1 VATEVLYR
9 KWRSRTFGELAG
21 QDAVAR
27 TLTNAVASRKVAHA
41 YLLSGPRGTGKTST
55 GRLLAR
61 ALNCAEPKD
70 GEPCNECPSCQSY
83 LEGRALDLV
92 ELDAASNR
100 GIDEIRSLREKA
112 NFAPT
117 AGGDAFKVYL
127 VDEVHMLTEPAFNA
141 LLKTLEEP
149 PPHVVFVL
157 ATTESH
163 KVPPTV
169 VSRCQRFDFRRIP
182 LQAAVDRLR
191 YIAEREGIACPDDG
205 LEAIA
210 RAATG
215 SMRDA
220 LNLLEQLVDAYGK
233 QPTLEQVQEELGL
246 VFDARS
252 GQIAGHAVRAELAE
266 GLSTI
271 ASVRDDGLDLR
282 QFQRQ
287 VVAYLRALLLAKA
300 GAPSADGWSDE
311 QLAEMRALVSDVPPE
326 RIVGALRAFGEAD
339 LRADPLSPLPLELA
353 LATSVLQTAA
363 PPPAP
368 VSAPRPQPAAAAPP
382 PAPGSA
388 PRPQPA
394 AAAPPPAPKPRGGD
408 TPRAAPKASRPEP
421 SDSAPVESAPSDEAT
436 VESLS
441 PLSAAP
447 APSAEAT
454 PQLAEARG
462 RWPDIY
468 QRARDLHYQTGALL
482 NSGCGIIE
490 ADADEV
496 VFGFRH
502 SVHLGRMQGNG
513 GEHLRALQQAV
524 DEVLGTGRTVRCVL
538 APDVEVQ
545 RPPRGGH
552 LVRAAEE
559 LGGQL
564 LEDDA

>member
-1 VATEVLYR
+1 MATEVLYR

-21 QDAVAR
+21 QEAVAR
-27 TLTNAVASRKVAHA
+27 TLTNAVASRKVSHA
-41 YLLSGPRGTGKTST
+41 YLFSGPRGTGKTST

-61 ALNCAEPKD
+61 ALNCADPRD
-70 GEPCNECPSCQSY
+70 GEPCNECPSCVSY
-83 LEGRALDLV
+83 LEGRALDMV

-182 LQAAVDRLR
+182 LEAAVGRLR
-191 YIAEREGIACPDDG
+191 YIAEQEGIACPDEG

-220 LNLLEQLVDAYGK
+220 INLFEQLVDAYGK

-252 GQIAGHAVRAELAE
+252 GQLAAHAVRAELAE
-266 GLSTI
+266 GLSMI

-311 QLAEMRALVSDVPPE
+311 QLAEMRALVTDVTTE
-326 RIVGALRAFGEAD
+326 RIVAALRTFGEAD

-353 LATSVLQTAA
+353 LATSTLRTDARS
-363 PPPAP
+363 P
-368 VSAPRPQPAAAAPP
+368 SAESSPRPQPATGTPLPRQAAQA
-382 PAPGSA
+382 AQ
-388 PRPQPA
+388 PRPTPPQPA
-394 AAAPPPAPKPRGGD
+394 GPPR
-408 TPRAAPKASRPEP
+408 TAPKASISEP
-421 SDSAPVESAPSDEAT
+421 PGPAPVDSAPSDGPAT
-436 VESLS
+436 ESLS
-441 PLSAAP
+441 PPPTAP
-447 APSAEAT
+447 APSGAAT
-454 PQLAEARG
+454 PQLTEARD

-490 ADADEV
+490 ADSGEV

-524 DEVLGTGRTVRCVL
+524 DEVLGAGRTVRCVL
-538 APDVEVQ
+538 APEVEVQ

>member
-1 VATEVLYR
+1 MPAEVLYR

-21 QDAVAR
+21 QEAIAR

-41 YLLSGPRGTGKTST
+41 YLFSGPRGTGKTST

-61 ALNCAEPKD
+61 ALNCSSSQS
-70 GEPCNECPSCQSY
+70 GEPCNECASCVAY
-83 LEGRALDLV
+83 LEGRALDLI

-112 NFAPT
+112 NFAPA
-117 AGGDAFKVYL
+117 AGGDAFKTYL

-169 VSRCQRFDFRRIP
+169 ISRCQRFDFRRIP
-182 LQAAVDRLR
+182 LEAAVARLR
-191 YIAEREGIACPDDG
+191 HIAEHEGIACPDEG

-220 LNLLEQLVDAYGK
+220 INLLEQISDAYGR
-233 QPTLEQVQEELGL
+233 QPTLEQVREELGL
-246 VFDARS
+246 VIDARS
-252 GQIAGHAVRAELAE
+252 GLLAGQAVRAELAE

-287 VVAYLRALLLAKA
+287 VVSYLRALLLVKA
-300 GAPSADGWSDE
+300 GTTAVDAWSAD
-311 QLAEMRALVSDVPPE
+311 QLAEMGNQVADVAPQ
-326 RIVGALRAFGEAD
+326 RIVDALRAFGEAD

-353 LATSVLQTAA
+353 LATTALRAA
-363 PPPAP
+363 PPEQAAP
-368 VSAPRPQPAAAAPP
+368 PTRSQAAAPP
-382 PAPGSA
+382 KAP
-388 PRPQPA
+388 P
-394 AAAPPPAPKPRGGD
+394 APPPRPAP
-408 TPRAAPKASRPEP
+408 AADRSPAKASRSAAVDDP
-421 SDSAPVESAPSDEAT
+421 SEANGKARASASTAQQAS
-436 VESLS
+436 
-441 PLSAAP
+441 AP
-447 APSAEAT
+447 APAAGGDV
-454 PQLAEARG
+454 RD
-462 RWPDIY
+462 RWPEIY
-468 QRARDLHYQTGALL
+468 QRTREIHYQTGALL

-490 ADADEV
+490 ASDAEV

-502 SVHLGRMQGNG
+502 DMHLGRMQGNG

-524 DEVLGTGRTVRCVL
+524 DEVLGQGRTVRCVL
-538 APDVEVQ
+538 APDVDVQ
-545 RPPRGGH
+545 TPRGGH

-564 LEDDA
+564 VDDEG

>member
-1 VATEVLYR
+1 MSTEVLYR

-41 YLLSGPRGTGKTST
+41 YLFSGPRGTGKTST

-61 ALNCAEPKD
+61 ALNCASPKD
-70 GEPCNECPSCQSY
+70 GEPCNECPSCVSY
-83 LEGRALDLV
+83 LEGRALDIV

-112 NFAPT
+112 NFAPA
-117 AGGDAFKVYL
+117 AGGDSFKVYL

-163 KVPPTV
+163 KVPATV
-169 VSRCQRFDFRRIP
+169 ISRCQRFDFRRIP
-182 LQAAVDRLR
+182 LEAAVDRLR
-191 YIAEREGIACPDDG
+191 YIAGQEGFSVPDEG

-210 RAATG
+210 RASTG

-220 LNLLEQLVDAYGK
+220 INLLEQIVDAYGR
-233 QPTLEQVQEELGL
+233 QPTVEQVQEELGL

-252 GQIAGHAVRAELAE
+252 GQLAAQAVRAELAE
-266 GLSTI
+266 GLATI
-271 ASVRDDGLDLR
+271 AAVRDDGLDLR
-282 QFQRQ
+282 QYQRQ
-287 VVAYLRALLLAKA
+287 VVAYLRALLLSKA
-300 GAPSADGWSDE
+300 GAPSAAGWSDE
-311 QLAEMRALVSDVPPE
+311 QLAEMRTTIADVEVE
-326 RIVGALRAFGEAD
+326 RIVAALRAFGEAD
-339 LRADPLSPLPLELA
+339 LRADPLSPLPLEIA
-353 LATSVLQTAA
+353 LATCALQASQPAPEAPAFLQRQAA
-363 PPPAP
+363 PPVPKPAP
-368 VSAPRPQPAAAAPP
+368 PARPASKASRAATADRPSPEPPLAKVDDGAPAPPPQVAAAPS
-382 PAPGSA
+382 G
-388 PRPQPA
+388 
-394 AAAPPPAPKPRGGD
+394 
-408 TPRAAPKASRPEP
+408 
-421 SDSAPVESAPSDEAT
+421 
-436 VESLS
+436 
-441 PLSAAP
+441 
-447 APSAEAT
+447 EAT
-454 PQLAEARG
+454 PHLEEARD
-462 RWPDIY
+462 RWSDIY
-468 QRARDLHYQTGALL
+468 QRTRELHYQTGALL

-490 ADADEV
+490 ASPGEV

-502 SVHLGRMQGNG
+502 NMHLGRMQGNG

-524 DEVLGTGRTVRCVL
+524 DEVLGPGRTVRCVL

-564 LEDDA
+564 LEEDG

>member
-1 VATEVLYR
+1 MPTEVLYR
-9 KWRSRTFGELAG
+9 KWRPRTFAELAG
-21 QDAVAR
+21 QEAVAR
-27 TLTNAVASRKVAHA
+27 TLTNAVATRKVAHA
-41 YLLSGPRGTGKTST
+41 YLFSGPRGTGKTTT
-55 GRLLAR
+55 GRLLAK
-61 ALNCAEPKD
+61 ALNCAQPRD

-83 LEGRALDLV
+83 LEGRALDLI

-112 NFAPT
+112 SFAPA

-149 PPHVVFVL
+149 PPYVVFVL

-163 KVPPTV
+163 KVPATV

-182 LQAAVDRLR
+182 LEAAVARLR
-191 YIAEREGIACPDDG
+191 HIAEAEGIACPDDG

-215 SMRDA
+215 SLRDA
-220 LNLLEQLVDAYGK
+220 INLLEQLVDAYGK

-246 VFDARS
+246 VIDARS
-252 GQIAGHAVRAELAE
+252 GELGASAVRGDLAA
-266 GLSTI
+266 GLAII

-287 VVAYLRALLLAKA
+287 VIAYLRALLLVKA
-300 GAPSADGWSDE
+300 GAPSADGWSEE
-311 QLAEMRALVSDVPPE
+311 QLEAMRAIVADLPPE
-326 RIVGALRAFGEAD
+326 RVVVALRAFGEAD

-353 LATSVLQTAA
+353 LATTVLHPA
-363 PPPAP
+363 PGAPPAP
-368 VSAPRPQPAAAAPP
+368 SP
-382 PAPGSA
+382 
-388 PRPQPA
+388 
-394 AAAPPPAPKPRGGD
+394 
-408 TPRAAPKASRPEP
+408 PRAAPASPAPSQPPRPRAPAREKPKPAAPRAEQPAPEVPGRPEP
-421 SDSAPVESAPSDEAT
+421 APEPSQEAQPEPPAVEPRAVP
-436 VESLS
+436 V
-441 PLSAAP
+441 P
-447 APSAEAT
+447 AGAT
-454 PQLAEARG
+454 PQLAEIRE

-468 QRARDLHYQTGALL
+468 QRVRDLHYQTGALL

-490 ADADEV
+490 ASEGEV

-502 SVHLGRMQGNG
+502 NLHLDRMQANG

-524 DEVLGTGRTVRCVL
+524 DEVLGQGRTVRCVL
-538 APDVEVQ
+538 APEVEVQ
-545 RPPRGGH
+545 RPVAKGGH

-564 LEDDA
+564 LAEDA